1 MSDSRGRGVARQLH
15 SGGQAGGPAGQA
27 SGQPGGQARSS
38 GRKAKPRAAGWR
50 QRFGFIIAFVLA
62 TLIGLPLAH
71 ALLGQVAAM
80 VLAAF
85 IGGFA
90 LGRMTL
96 KRG

>member
-1 MSDSRGRGVARQLH
+1 MSDARGRGVARQLH
-15 SGGQAGGPAGQA
+15 SAGQAGQA
-27 SGQPGGQARSS
+27 RGQPGGQARSS
-38 GRKAKPRAAGWR
+38 RRKAKPRAAGWR

-62 TLIGLPLAH
+62 TLIGLPLAN
-71 ALLGQVAAM
+71 ALMGQVAAM